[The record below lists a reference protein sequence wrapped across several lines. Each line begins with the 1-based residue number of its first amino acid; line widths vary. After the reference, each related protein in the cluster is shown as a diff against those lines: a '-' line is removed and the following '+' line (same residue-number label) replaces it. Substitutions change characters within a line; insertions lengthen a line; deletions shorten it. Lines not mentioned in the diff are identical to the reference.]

1 MPCRTVIA
9 VLLVVVSLPQVAAGQ
24 QEEKEKPQSSSS
36 SHHEVTMANMRSQ
49 VRSLVI
55 LGWDDFFLTKAQQI
69 GLTSAQEEKLGLLRL
84 EFLAASAELEQRI
97 QEAELE
103 LYNLLDRDQVL
114 LRDIEFQ
121 ARWAGSLRSEMIVL
135 RLRYLLRAIN
145 VLSHEQHVNLTASGR
160 LHSPSWEKREPRPL
174 SALPQGARPSMF
186 PGSRLRGPF
195 QQVYPRPFPG
205 GGQP

>member
-1 MPCRTVIA
+1 MASRTVIS
-9 VLLVVVSLPQVAAGQ
+9 VLLFAVSLPQVAAGQ
-24 QEEKEKPQSSSS
+24 EKAKDNSQELPGA
-36 SHHEVTMANMRSQ
+36 HHEVSMNNMRSM
-49 VRSLVI
+49 VPSLVA

-69 GLTSAQEEKLGLLRL
+69 GLTSAQEEKLGLLGL

-103 LYNLLDRDQVL
+103 LHNLLDRDQVL
-114 LRDIEFQ
+114 LPDIEFQ
-121 ARWAGSLRSEMIVL
+121 ARWVGSLRSEMVVL

-145 VLSHEQHVNLTASGR
+145 VLSHEQHVKLTASGKLR
-160 LHSPSWEKREPRPL
+160 SPSWEKREPRLL
-174 SALPQGARPSMF
+174 SAFPPGARPSMF

>member
-9 VLLVVVSLPQVAAGQ
+9 VLLVAVSLPQVAAGQ
-24 QEEKEKPQSSSS
+24 EEKENAQNTSKAL
-36 SHHEVTMANMRSQ
+36 HEVTMDKMRS
-49 VRSLVI
+49 VVPSLFA
-55 LGWDDFFLTKAQQI
+55 LGWDDFFLTRAQQI
-69 GLTSAQEEKLGLLRL
+69 SLTSPQEEKLGLLRL
-84 EFLAASAELEQRI
+84 EFLATSAELEQRI

-103 LYNLLDRDQVL
+103 LFNLLDRDQVL

-121 ARWAGSLRSEMIVL
+121 ARWVGSLRSEMVVL

-145 VLSHEQHVNLTASGR
+145 VLSHEQHVNLTASGK

-174 SALPQGARPSMF
+174 SALPQGARPGMF
-186 PGSRLRGPF
+186 SGSRLRGPF